1 MPRGCLDDVRI
12 VLREH
17 ESHLELEDL
26 RYAGEPIEATFL
38 GELTEAQLQAVTAMA
53 KHDNGII
60 VAPPGFGKAL

>member
-1 MPRGCLDDVRI
+1 
-12 VLREH
+12 
-17 ESHLELEDL
+17 LEDL

>member
-1 MPRGCLDDVRI
+1 MRI